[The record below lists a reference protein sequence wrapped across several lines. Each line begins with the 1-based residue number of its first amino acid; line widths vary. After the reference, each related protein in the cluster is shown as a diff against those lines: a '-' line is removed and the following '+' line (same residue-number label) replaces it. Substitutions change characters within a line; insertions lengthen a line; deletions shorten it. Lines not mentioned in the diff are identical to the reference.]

1 MLLMGSI
8 FLAITLATPQGLQEY
23 AAKHVEPYEVKCMVK
38 LWNKESSW
46 NPKARNGSHYGL
58 GQMRSTWYRDLS
70 PKKQIQELVK
80 VLTPVERLQILEPLC
95 DKYRKQSR
103 AEIEKDIIEFS
114 RRKGIPRIKTDY

>member
-1 MLLMGSI
+1 MSNLLNQLISEFQSREERG
-8 FLAITLATPQGLQEY
+8 F
-23 AAKHVEPYEVKCMVK
+23 KK
-38 LWNKESSW
+38 
-46 NPKARNGSHYGL
+46 YGTT
-58 GQMRSTWYRDLS
+58 MDRTDLS
-70 PKKQIQELVK
+70 FNEWLQHFKEELMDGLLYLQKIQNDQELVK